1 MSINS
6 LSPTTLKK
14 SSDAEKLEIHLNSCF
29 LDVKVSRP
37 YVIIT
42 MGDQFFQTSIS
53 EYPDGKWNER
63 FELKVTYHAQLFDT
77 IQLDIYDSYM
87 LLPDRHVG
95 RAEIRLKQLYGMPES
110 FTSYYEVWDKK
121 LSTGASS
128 HAVRKTTMATNV
140 GAIQVKIAYS
150 YQHIQSTLNDREPKL
165 IKNSITDALMD
176 ETFRRHLQ
184 RDRDSSSINFR
195 KYEEGIDDI
204 PKDQQQQQQQ
214 QQSSDKDHASSAYS
228 ISPSLSTSS
237 ISLDQDSP
245 DDSDSENMDDTA
257 TLAFSV
263 QRANSTTTR
272 RLSKSNT
279 TTTIDSTT
287 STSSVP
293 ETTNPAMKK
302 STSNTSFN
310 VFQSVTSWFSLE
322 NGTSNTL
329 PPPPSQPQTM
339 QPTNEKG
346 VKMKF
351 NSTTDVFSDLDDSL
365 KTFPLLDT
373 VGSWTVSKETNQV
386 LRAIGKLLAAF
397 GQGFE
402 LSPLQ
407 IVTGFQVVDK
417 FYQELPRERTWDLVS
432 DLSEIQLASHMWR
445 FSMASYG
452 WKGLNFIGKGNG
464 YISDA
469 VRDHSDAKSI
479 MEYLSIPKDDLLAYE
494 FRIGEAFRPSY
505 YIARDRNTNSIVLA
519 IRGTLSAFDT
529 MTDLV
534 CDYEPWKGGMVHK
547 GMKASAMWFF
557 RHLGPKLIAYS
568 NAHSTTSLYIV
579 GHSLGAATAAIL
591 TIMLLDYIDEF
602 KKGKTEDFTIKSFGY
617 APACGLSLDLSEKY
631 KDHIQSFVFADD
643 VVSKL
648 CYGTMMDVKEMIIAG
663 SEAAQHLGLGQ
674 ILWTDNKATESWK
687 SAFKQVAEC
696 RERCLESME
705 NPKLYVAGTVYQ
717 FWLDPTPKNET
728 RIVIERTSAKRVSSE
743 LVLKKSII
751 FDHLPTNFN
760 VAFLRATESLMMARK
775 DNQPPPDGVLD
786 ETDHEPETLKDK
798 VFNKISE
805 HELKKTSDRG
815 GGDGHEETL
824 IDEKYTR

>member
-1 MSINS
+1 
-6 LSPTTLKK
+6 
-14 SSDAEKLEIHLNSCF
+14 
-29 LDVKVSRP
+29 
-37 YVIIT
+37 
-42 MGDQFFQTSIS
+42 MGDQIFQTSIS

-77 IQLDIYDSYM
+77 IQLDVYDSYM

-95 RAEIRLKQLYGMPES
+95 RAEIRLKQLYGMPDT

-128 HAVRKTTMATNV
+128 HAARKTAMSTNV
-140 GAIQVKIAYS
+140 GAIQVKIAYQ

-165 IKNSITDALMD
+165 IKNSISDAIMD

-184 RDRDSSSINFR
+184 RDRNADAIHFR
-195 KYEEGIDDI
+195 KYEEGVDDVNKI
-204 PKDQQQQQQQ
+204 KTDKKKEEKENQGL
-214 QQSSDKDHASSAYS
+214 DKDDLNEPSS
-228 ISPSLSTSS
+228 PSTSS
-237 ISLDQDSP
+237 ISSTSSLSSSSLDQDLP
-245 DDSDSENMDDTA
+245 DESDSENIDDTSSA

-263 QRANSTTTR
+263 NRVNATSTYPRT
-272 RLSKSNT
+272 SKSNT
-279 TTTIDSTT
+279 ITTMDTASSFSSTT
-287 STSSVP
+287 SSLTTTTTKNVPSSS
-293 ETTNPAMKK
+293 T
-302 STSNTSFN
+302 STSNTSSFN
-310 VFQSVTSWFSLE
+310 MLQSVTSWFSLE
-322 NGTSNTL
+322 NASNAIAPTPSSSTSSNFQKRSQISNNNNIKKIPNYNSNKMEQQQTL
-329 PPPPSQPQTM
+329 
-339 QPTNEKG
+339 
-346 VKMKF
+346 
-351 NSTTDVFSDLDDSL
+351 DVFTDLDDSL

-445 FSMASYG
+445 FSMACYG

-479 MEYLSIPKDDLLAYE
+479 MEYLSLPKDDLLAYE

-505 YIARDRNTNSIVLA
+505 FIARDRNTNSIVLS
-519 IRGTLSAFDT
+519 IRGTLSVFDT

-568 NAHSTTSLYIV
+568 NAHSTTALYIV

-602 KKGKTEDFTIKSFGY
+602 KKGKTGDFTIQSFGY
-617 APACGLSLDLSEKY
+617 APACALSLDLSEKY

-663 SEAAQHLGLGQ
+663 SEAAQHLGIGQ
-674 ILWTDNKATESWK
+674 ILWTDGAVSEEWK
-687 SAFKQVAEC
+687 GAFKQVAEC

-705 NPKLYVAGTVYQ
+705 NPKLYVAGKVYQ
-717 FWLDPTPKNET
+717 FWL
-728 RIVIERTSAKRVSSE
+728 VG
-743 LVLKKSII
+743 
-751 FDHLPTNFN
+751 F
-760 VAFLRATESLMMARK
+760 
-775 DNQPPPDGVLD
+775 
-786 ETDHEPETLKDK
+786 
-798 VFNKISE
+798 
-805 HELKKTSDRG
+805 
-815 GGDGHEETL
+815 
-824 IDEKYTR
+824 IDY

>member
-1 MSINS
+1 MKTELSIFYYLFWYHFN
-6 LSPTTLKK
+6 L
-14 SSDAEKLEIHLNSCF
+14 
-29 LDVKVSRP
+29 
-37 YVIIT
+37 
-42 MGDQFFQTSIS
+42 DQFFQTSIS

-195 KYEEGIDDI
+195 KYEEGIDDV
-204 PKDQQQQQQQ
+204 PKDQQQQQQ

-293 ETTNPAMKK
+293 ETTNPGMKK
-302 STSNTSFN
+302 STSNASFN

-339 QPTNEKG
+339 QLTNEKG
-346 VKMKF
+346 EKMKF

-397 GQGFE
+397 VS
-402 LSPLQ
+402 L
-407 IVTGFQVVDK
+407 IV
-417 FYQELPRERTWDLVS
+417 S
-432 DLSEIQLASHMWR
+432 
-445 FSMASYG
+445 
-452 WKGLNFIGKGNG
+452 FI
-464 YISDA
+464 
-469 VRDHSDAKSI
+469 
-479 MEYLSIPKDDLLAYE
+479 
-494 FRIGEAFRPSY
+494 
-505 YIARDRNTNSIVLA
+505 
-519 IRGTLSAFDT
+519 
-529 MTDLV
+529 
-534 CDYEPWKGGMVHK
+534 
-547 GMKASAMWFF
+547 
-557 RHLGPKLIAYS
+557 KL
-568 NAHSTTSLYIV
+568 
-579 GHSLGAATAAIL
+579 
-591 TIMLLDYIDEF
+591 
-602 KKGKTEDFTIKSFGY
+602 
-617 APACGLSLDLSEKY
+617 
-631 KDHIQSFVFADD
+631 
-643 VVSKL
+643 
-648 CYGTMMDVKEMIIAG
+648 
-663 SEAAQHLGLGQ
+663 
-674 ILWTDNKATESWK
+674 
-687 SAFKQVAEC
+687 
-696 RERCLESME
+696 
-705 NPKLYVAGTVYQ
+705 
-717 FWLDPTPKNET
+717 
-728 RIVIERTSAKRVSSE
+728 
-743 LVLKKSII
+743 
-751 FDHLPTNFN
+751 
-760 VAFLRATESLMMARK
+760 
-775 DNQPPPDGVLD
+775 
-786 ETDHEPETLKDK
+786 
-798 VFNKISE
+798 
-805 HELKKTSDRG
+805 
-815 GGDGHEETL
+815 
-824 IDEKYTR
+824 